1 MKTSP
6 YITFF
11 TKDYNRRHDP
21 WKIPYDVPAAFPVL
35 DGSPSETAKYW
46 AGEGYKEYRYQNTFD
61 DVRIL
66 DLDRRSQGG
75 RAYKI
80 IIKVEDGHEFI
91 CDLREDTLLDVI
103 KNSSIERGG
112 YLLGNFSW
120 VMVGSQCTLVRI
132 GSDIWNEAQKQNVA
146 KAAKKIPNASLKF
159 GHLYMTAGGDL
170 AIFIAKVYQKT
181 YQVDLNRSSLIPS
194 ESTISSLLFCNVN
207 NKEDAQNVNDSI
219 LSGAK
224 TYLWNFKN
232 NHSFRIDQGKVLD
245 DSLTPEIVLQ
255 YFRNL
260 RTNNLSEKISELN
273 KRRNGPPRSRSVYES
288 DLWYLTT
295 YAKEASTAL
304 SLDELSSTPIALFDQ
319 KL

>member
-6 YITFF
+6 YVTFF
-11 TKDYNRRHDP
+11 TKAKNPRHNP

-103 KNSSIERGG
+103 KNKGIHAGG
-112 YLLGNFSW
+112 KLNGNFSW
-120 VMVGSQCTLVRI
+120 IQNGSQCTLVRI
-132 GSDIWNEAQKQNVA
+132 GSDIWNEAQQQNVA
-146 KAAKKIPNASLKF
+146 KAAKKIPNASLEF

-181 YQVDLNRSSLIPS
+181 YQLNLNRSFLIPD
-194 ESTISSLLFCNVN
+194 ESIISSLLFYEVDIE
-207 NKEDAQNVNDSI
+207 EDAQSVNDNI
-219 LSGAK
+219 LSGTR
-224 TYLWNFKN
+224 TYRWNFKS

-255 YFRNL
+255 YFRNI
-260 RTNNLSEKISELN
+260 RMNDLSKKISELN
-273 KRRNGPPRSRSVYES
+273 ESRRDPPRSHLVCDS
-288 DLWYLTT
+288 DIWYLTT
-295 YAKEASTAL
+295 YAKKR
-304 SLDELSSTPIALFDQ
+304 Q
-319 KL
+319 QHYQ